1 MSVRIEGHPPA
12 QWRGS

>member
-1 MSVRIEGHPPA
+1 MNVRIEGHPPA